1 MALAIWSLFP
11 EVGNIHGDAG
21 NADAL
26 ARRAGWRGIDAEVVA
41 VGMGEQAPREEPS
54 AILLGSGF
62 DADAEAV
69 LAGLRRIESAL
80 RDALA
85 ADVPLIAVG
94 LGWELCS
101 ASVELASGTFEGL
114 GIFPGS
120 AVAAPRRT
128 GDLVVDA
135 AWGRLVGYEYHLRD
149 YRAAGERAFGSVL
162 AGIGR
167 AAGDGAEGATVGSAS
182 GTALHGPL
190 VARNGAFADHLVYRM
205 ADLRGMVASDPA
217 PELARIDA
225 WNDAIAARTVRAL
238 GIR

>member
-11 EVGNIHGDAG
+11 EASDIHGDAG
-21 NADAL
+21 NAEAL
-26 ARRAGWRGIDAEVVA
+26 ARRAGWRGIEAEVVT
-41 VGMGEQAPREEPS
+41 VSLGEGPPREEPS

-69 LAGLRRIESAL
+69 LEALRRIEPAL

-85 ADVPLIAVG
+85 ADVPMIAIG

-101 ASVELASGTFEGL
+101 TSVELASGTREGL

-128 GDLVVDA
+128 GDLIVDA

-149 YRAAGERAFGSVL
+149 YHASGERAFGSVL
-162 AGIGR
+162 AGVGR

-190 VARNGAFADHLVYRM
+190 VARNGVFADHLVYRM
-205 ADLRGMVASDPA
+205 ADLRGLVTSDPA

-225 WNDAIAARTVRAL
+225 WNDAIAARTVRAAGL
-238 GIR
+238 R